1 MSSRSDE
8 KRRGETRE
16 EGRGK
21 RKRTEERGQDGP
33 KPDWGRG
40 ITGLERLGN
49 QASVRSSST

>member
-1 MSSRSDE
+1 MSSQSDE

-16 EGRGK
+16 EGRG
-21 RKRTEERGQDGP
+21 KRTEERGQDGP

-40 ITGLERLGN
+40 ITGLERLDN